1 MSYHITSQCCTCKG
15 SLIFFLFMER
25 KRNTNL
31 CSSVSFFMLSFCT
44 LIVTASAIPCLDT
57 RCPMLAKADEDFQ
70 ELKGEIGQS
79 LVSKGKTEMSSM
91 VGPRRLLGGPGS
103 SPPRCTSKCGK
114 CTPCKPVHVPVPPG
128 TPVTAEY
135 YPEAWRCKCGNKLY
149 MP

>member
-1 MSYHITSQCCTCKG
+1 MFMELQKKNRKLKFMNK
-15 SLIFFLFMER
+15 LIYCSFFFLLLSVLALFSF
-25 KRNTNL
+25 KTTCL
-31 CSSVSFFMLSFCT
+31 GIKCKSSV
-44 LIVTASAIPCLDT
+44 
-57 RCPMLAKADEDFQ
+57 KADLSSQ
-70 ELKGEIGQS
+70 EIDVQAKNIYMGQD
-79 LVSKGKTEMSSM
+79 
-91 VGPRRLLGGPGS
+91 VGRKLLGGPGS